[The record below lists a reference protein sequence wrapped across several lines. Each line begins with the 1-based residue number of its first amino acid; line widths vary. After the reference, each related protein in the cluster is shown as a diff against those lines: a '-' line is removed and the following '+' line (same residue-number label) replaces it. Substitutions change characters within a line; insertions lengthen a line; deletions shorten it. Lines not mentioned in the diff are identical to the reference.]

1 MVRMIENDEIWIPT
15 LNEVEYLKS
24 QGSPDEQRYYSQFG
38 WEQLEVPPDCDRV
51 LDRMSTLKIRFDE
64 RYGGRM
70 LGQETMERWQIRL
83 QNKFD
88 EVVYKWDRAYE
99 LYANNQQTML
109 VNIIDG
115 RVVSNDTSSKIDSTD
130 DTVNTSKNKVIDT
143 PDTAINDNSDYADVV
158 YHNDGRRKN
167 TGSRNNRTTNNSKE
181 EVMGNLID
189 KVNSTAL
196 KWMDID
202 TMFIKEFEN
211 NFLNIFYY

>member
-1 MVRMIENDEIWIPT
+1 MVRIIENDEIWIPT
-15 LNEVEYLKS
+15 LNEVEYMKTH
-24 QGSPDEQRYYSQFG
+24 GSPEEQAYYSQFG

-51 LDRMSTLKIRFDE
+51 LDRMNTLKIRFDE

-99 LYANNQQTML
+99 LYATNKQSML

-115 RVVSNDTSSKIDSTD
+115 RIVSNDTSSDINIID

-143 PDTAINDNSDYADVV
+143 PDSAINDNSDYADVV
-158 YHNDGRRKN
+158 YDNNASRRN
-167 TGSRNNRTTNNSKE
+167 TGSRKNKTTSNSKE

>member
-15 LNEVEYLKS
+15 LEEVEYMKS
-24 QGSPDEQRYYSQFG
+24 HGSPEEQEYYSKFG

-51 LDRMSTLKIRFDE
+51 LARMSTLKIRFDE

-99 LYANNQQTML
+99 LYANNQQRML

-115 RVVSNDTSSKIDSTD
+115 RVFSEDTSSNIDITD

-143 PDTAINDNSDYADVV
+143 PDSAINDNSDYADVV
-158 YHNDGRRKN
+158 YHNDASRRN
-167 TGSRNNRTTNNSKE
+167 TGSRNNRTTSNRKE
-181 EVMGNLID
+181 EVIGNLID

>member
-1 MVRMIENDEIWIPT
+1 MIENDEIWIPT
-15 LNEVEYLKS
+15 LEEVEYMKS
-24 QGSPDEQRYYSQFG
+24 HGSPEEQEYYSKFG
-38 WEQLEVPPDCDRV
+38 WEQLEVPPDCDHV
-51 LDRMSTLKIRFDE
+51 LARMSTLKIRFDE

-99 LYANNQQTML
+99 LYANNQQRML

-115 RVVSNDTSSKIDSTD
+115 RVFSEDTSSNIDITD

-143 PDTAINDNSDYADVV
+143 PDSAINDNSDYADVV
-158 YHNDGRRKN
+158 YHNDASRRN
-167 TGSRNNRTTNNSKE
+167 TGSRNNRTTSNRKE
-181 EVMGNLID
+181 EVIGNLID

>member
-1 MVRMIENDEIWIPT
+1 MIENDEIWIPT
-15 LNEVEYLKS
+15 LEEVEYMKS
-24 QGSPDEQRYYSQFG
+24 HGSPDEQEYYSKFG

-51 LDRMSTLKIRFDE
+51 SERMSILKIRFDE

-99 LYANNQQTML
+99 LYANNQQNML

-115 RVVSNDTSSKIDSTD
+115 RIVSNGSSSDIDITD

-143 PDTAINDNSDYADVV
+143 PDSAINDNSDYADVV
-158 YHNDGRRKN
+158 YHNNASRRN
-167 TGSRNNRTTNNSKE
+167 TGSRRNKTTSNSKE

>member
-24 QGSPDEQRYYSQFG
+24 HGSPEEREYYSKFG
-38 WEQLEVPPDCDRV
+38 WEQLEVPPDCDRE

-99 LYANNQQTML
+99 LYANNQQSML

-115 RVVSNDTSSKIDSTD
+115 RIVSNDTSSNIDSTD

-158 YHNDGRRKN
+158 YHNNATRKN
-167 TGSRNNRTTNNSKE
+167 TGRRNNRTTGNSKE
-181 EVMGNLID
+181 QVTGNLID

>member
-24 QGSPDEQRYYSQFG
+24 HGSPEEQAYYSKFG
-38 WEQLEVPPDCDRV
+38 WEQLEVPSDCDRV
-51 LDRMSTLKIRFDE
+51 LDRMRTLKIRFDE

-99 LYANNQQTML
+99 LYANNQQSML

-115 RVVSNDTSSKIDSTD
+115 RIVSNGSSSNIDITD

-143 PDTAINDNSDYADVV
+143 PDSAINDNSDYADVV
-158 YHNDGRRKN
+158 YHNNASRRN
-167 TGSRNNRTTNNSKE
+167 TGTRNNRTTSNSKE

>member
-1 MVRMIENDEIWIPT
+1 MIVNDEIWIPT

-24 QGSPDEQRYYSQFG
+24 HGDPDEQRYYSQFG

-51 LDRMSTLKIRFDE
+51 LDRMGTLKIRFDE

-99 LYANNQQTML
+99 LYTNNQQNML

-115 RVVSNDTSSKIDSTD
+115 RIVSNDSSSNIDSTD

-143 PDTAINDNSDYADVV
+143 PDSAINDDSDYADVV
-158 YHNDGRRKN
+158 YHNNATRTN
-167 TGSRNNRTTNNSKE
+167 TGRRNNRTTGNSKE
-181 EVMGNLID
+181 QVTGNLID

>member
-1 MVRMIENDEIWIPT
+1 MIENDEIWIPT

-24 QGSPDEQRYYSQFG
+24 HGSPDEQVYYSQFG

-51 LDRMSTLKIRFDE
+51 LDRMGTLKIRFDE

-83 QNKFD
+83 QNRFD

-99 LYANNQQTML
+99 LYANNKQSML

-115 RVVSNDTSSKIDSTD
+115 RIISDDTSTNIDSTD

-143 PDTAINDNSDYADVV
+143 PDTTINDNSDYADVV
-158 YHNDGRRKN
+158 YHNNATRTN
-167 TGSRNNRTTNNSKE
+167 TGRRNNRTTSNSKE
-181 EVMGNLID
+181 QVTGNLID

>member
-1 MVRMIENDEIWIPT
+1 MIENDEIWIPT

-24 QGSPDEQRYYSQFG
+24 HGSPDEQRYYSQFG

-51 LDRMSTLKIRFDE
+51 SDRMRILKIRFDE

-88 EVVYKWDRAYE
+88 EVVYKWEKAYE
-99 LYANNQQTML
+99 LYANNQQSML

-115 RVVSNDTSSKIDSTD
+115 RIVSNDTSSDSNIID

-143 PDTAINDNSDYADVV
+143 PDSAINDNSDYADVV
-158 YHNDGRRKN
+158 YHNDASRKN
-167 TGSRNNRTTNNSKE
+167 TSSRNNRTTSNSKE